1 MSKVVL
7 IVDDSIVSRMMV
19 KEIVNSYV
27 PGASIIEA
35 GGGDQCLSQITSKSK
50 IDIALFDYNMPGMT
64 GLELISALEKLISI
78 PKRALLTANIQD
90 EIKQQTDLAGITFL
104 NKPINEE
111 VIGQFLN
118 S

>member
-19 KEIVNSYV
+19 KEIIKSQIPEVTIV
-27 PGASIIEA
+27 EA
-35 GGGDQCLSQITSKSK
+35 AGGDQCLSQITAESE

-64 GLELISALEKLISI
+64 GLELIAALEQVISI

-90 EIKQQTDLAGITFL
+90 EIKQQAIQAGVTFL
-104 NKPINEE
+104 NKPINEDD
-111 VIGQFLN
+111 ISLFLN